1 MKQLIIFLDMDGV
14 LADFDGRIAQQPE
27 LAKLRESV
35 RSMTRN
41 LDSKINKPFGQELH
55 FKDLELVLR
64 GPQTDPDL
72 HRLKTKLK
80 ITKSKIFEFASRE
93 GFFIGLDKMHDADDL
108 VDGVTQLTKR
118 KPHILSAP
126 LDSSKTCRTEKRQWI
141 ETYYGDKI
149 DQFHLEKDK
158 FKFAAPNH
166 VLIDDTPKK
175 VRPFIEAGGIGIIH
189 TSTKDTLEQ
198 LRNYL

>member
-1 MKQLIIFLDMDGV
+1 MDGV

-27 LAKLRESV
+27 LAKMRESL

-41 LDSKINKPFGQELH
+41 LDAKINKPFGSEMH
-55 FKDLELVLR
+55 FKDLEVALR
-64 GPQTDPDL
+64 GPQTDSDL

-80 ITKSKIFEFASRE
+80 ITKSKIFEFASQE

-108 VDGVTQLTKR
+108 VDGVTALTKR

-126 LDSSKTCRTEKRQWI
+126 LDSSKTCRAEKRKWI

-158 FKFAAPNH
+158 YKFAAPNH

-198 LRNYL
+198 LKQYL